1 MREIGRMR
9 WTWVVCAGAL
19 LCASPSARAPVSPR
33 GPVAESAARERAPT
47 PEHPGTILPWQ
58 GRMELRLL
66 ISRRLKLVLD
76 YRPIAYC

>member
-1 MREIGRMR
+1 MR
-9 WTWVVCAGAL
+9 WMGVACAAAV
-19 LCASPSARAPVSPR
+19 LCASPAARAPVWPR
-33 GPVAESAARERAPT
+33 GPVADSAAGERVPT